1 MESTGRFEEYF
12 LKALKESNTAGA
24 GGAFGDGPS
33 TADLYVPAEQGSGV
47 KKSNTPGDNRIA
59 RPLGSGKVQTRK
71 GSTGGKKRKK
81 KKNKTDGLNGVFL
94 TGEEG
99 EEGKAKDPV
108 GMDTYWKDGDLKV
121 TIKEVLKYL
130 DDNDVPVKDI
140 STDRLKSILI
150 ADDRDD
156 KRVQAAD
163 LKYPVIIVVGMNGKY
178 KSILDG
184 NHRVDK
190 AIRNDIPTVK
200 ARELDLRSA
209 PKKYQ
214 ELLDYEIKT

>member
-1 MESTGRFEEYF
+1 VF
-12 LKALKESNTAGA
+12 
-24 GGAFGDGPS
+24 D
-33 TADLYVPAEQGSGV
+33 
-47 KKSNTPGDNRIA
+47 
-59 RPLGSGKVQTRK
+59 
-71 GSTGGKKRKK
+71 
-81 KKNKTDGLNGVFL
+81 GVFL
-94 TGEEG
+94 TGEEN

-130 DDNDVPVKDI
+130 DDNDVPVKDV
-140 STDRLKSILI
+140 STDKLKSILI

-200 ARELDLRSA
+200 ARELDLQSA